1 MTFNNMNLNN
11 EQEEAGFENGE
22 FISSE
27 ESGSRLPK
35 ILAGVF
41 GGFIL
46 FAVFAFVLYA
56 LMLLPPQRE
65 YEATQIATENAQK
78 TELALVVFT
87 RTSTPELVEVKP
99 SATPTATSVQ
109 TSPTPGDSNSENSSD
124 TSSASDNPTA
134 DPRTATVAAL
144 LTKVALKTEAATP
157 TPNVTIDART
167 ATVSALLTQAALS
180 TKTVAPTPTELPKT
194 GFAEDVGLPTMMS
207 LSLGFIGIIFLA
219 RRLRTV

>member
-78 TELALVVFT
+78 TELALIVFT

-109 TSPTPGDSNSENSSD
+109 TSPTPGDSNSETSSD
-124 TSSASDNPTA
+124 TSSDKPTA

-157 TPNVTIDART
+157 TPNVTIDSRT

>member
-11 EQEEAGFENGE
+11 EQEDAGFENGE

-109 TSPTPGDSNSENSSD
+109 TSPTPGDSNSETSSD
-124 TSSASDNPTA
+124 TNSDKPTA

>member
-11 EQEEAGFENGE
+11 EQEDAGFENGE

-109 TSPTPGDSNSENSSD
+109 TSPTPGDSNSETSSD
-124 TSSASDNPTA
+124 TTSDKPTA